1 MGNLIDLTKYSTM
14 EELKRYTEAQYFA
27 LESAASKIKSLE
39 DEVKHLQE
47 LLSAMTPSL
56 DDHQVERVI
65 KSPELCI
72 VEAQISL
79 MTQRALS
86 LPLTLEDTKQLDLL
100 IKNKRLLSGESTTI
114 DGAKKPQKKQISD
127 ADLIKIA
134 RIENKQ

>member
-1 MGNLIDLTKYSTM
+1 MSNLIDFTKYSTM

-39 DEVKHLQE
+39 DEVKHLKE

-56 DDHQVERVI
+56 DDHQVERII
-65 KSPELCI
+65 KSPELAIC
-72 VEAQISL
+72 EKQIEFIML
-79 MTQRALS
+79 RALHHEM
-86 LPLTLEDTKQLDLL
+86 TLEDVKILDLL
-100 IKNKRLLSGESTTI
+100 IKNKNLLSGQATTI

-134 RIENKQ
+134 RIENKP

>member
-47 LLSAMTPSL
+47 LLSVMTPSL